1 MTRFTD
7 LTLNGTTNGII
18 YAAVA
23 LGLVMIWRATRVV
36 NFAAGAMAMFTTYVA
51 TTLLDRDVS
60 YWVAFAVALATG
72 LVMGAVTERVL
83 VRPVENK
90 PPVNAVVVTLG
101 LLIALEGMAG
111 IIWGGNTR
119 GFYFSI
125 TTKLERVFDFFGARR
140 QRNDADSTNSAEATP
155 APAQH

>member
-1 MTRFTD
+1 
-7 LTLNGTTNGII
+7 NGII

-23 LGLVMIWRATRVV
+23 LGLAMIWRATRVV

-60 YWVAFAVALATG
+60 YWVGFAVALATG

-90 PPVNAVVVTLG
+90 PPVNAVIVTLG

-119 GFYFSI
+119 GFVPAFSPEGLSVGGRQI
-125 TTKLERVFDFFGARR
+125 AFSRFDAFTLGSVLGLCAVLLVLFR
-140 QRNDADSTNSAEATP
+140 AT
-155 APAQH
+155 